1 MPDAL
6 QTYVISNDVPSGKV
20 DADRLTQEIRASD
33 IQTAL
38 KGINVL
44 GNNLQV
50 FFKADITAGD
60 KTVLDNN
67 QSGPAGGLIG
77 AHSGEPVENPVT
89 SKGIP
94 KVHIDSPIVE
104 GDTPVMAS
112 NTWPLTHEVVW
123 CGEGDDVDSG
133 AIGGGEAFRLEGLS
147 LGDTSVEL
155 QFVAPIRLGGGH
167 VFWRNCVFGD
177 HASFLVF
184 APPTSNIVN
193 NPGAGAYAKLP
204 LGPGMNMLVT
214 PGVPGSDGPN
224 WNVDLAEKL
233 NENVDFTKA
242 VPVPAP
248 DGDGFFSYDVDS
260 GELTYTP
267 GVGTHNL
274 FDFEVPLSM
283 FIRKIPLMGDSD
295 MELTVYDNVPACV
308 IPQWRSRVTLHR
320 EAGEGDSRKLV
331 WAILL
336 SRAKTV

>member
-1 MPDAL
+1 MPAAT
-6 QTYVISNDVPSGKV
+6 QSYNISTDVPAGKV
-20 DADRLTQEIRASD
+20 DTDRLTQEIRVSD
-33 IQTAL
+33 IKTAL
-38 KGINVL
+38 HGITVR

-50 FFKADITAGD
+50 FFKADITADD
-60 KTVLDNN
+60 KTILDNN
-67 QSGPAGGLIG
+67 QSAPAGGLIG

-94 KVHIDSPIVE
+94 KVHIDSPLVE

-112 NTWPLTHEVVW
+112 NTWPLHHEVVW
-123 CGEGDDVDSG
+123 CGEGDDVASG
-133 AIGGGEAFRLEGLS
+133 TIGGGGEFRLEGAS
-147 LGDTSVEL
+147 EGDISQEL

-167 VFWRNCVFGD
+167 VFWGNCLFGD

-193 NPGAGAYAKLP
+193 APGAGAYAKLP

-224 WNVDLAEKL
+224 WNVDLEEKL

-248 DGDGFFSYDVDS
+248 DGDGFFTYDTES

-274 FDFEVPLSM
+274 FDFEVPLSV
-283 FIRKIPLMGDSD
+283 FIRKIPLVGDRD
-295 MELTVYDNVPACV
+295 MSLTVYDNVPACV
-308 IPQWRSRVTLHR
+308 LPQWRARVTLHR
-320 EAGEGDSRKLV
+320 DSATGETRKLA
-331 WAILL
+331 WTILL
-336 SRAKTV
+336 SREKTV